1 MSTRACLLTVALAVT
16 LVIAG
21 SGCRR
26 DDPDVVP
33 HVRLG
38 MAPGDVRDHFEPGG
52 PGAWQTS
59 VGKVA
64 DDTAIEW
71 TATSPAAV
79 VRHARFEFHVGMLV
93 AIRAT
98 TTARA
103 PDGER
108 IVASSSSV
116 IVRRPGEGGTS
127 IEVFARD
134 CPTHRDEVTALI
146 ARVK

>member
-1 MSTRACLLTVALAVT
+1 MTRRSLLAVALVLA
-16 LVIAG
+16 AA
-21 SGCRR
+21 GCRR
-26 DDPDVVP
+26 DDGDVVP

-38 MAPGDVRDHFEPGG
+38 MAPADVRDHFAPGG

-59 VGKVA
+59 VGKAA

-71 TATSPAAV
+71 SATGHSGV
-79 VRHARFEFHVGMLV
+79 VKHARFEFHVGMLV

-98 TTARA
+98 TTEHAVDA
-103 PDGER
+103 ER
-108 IVASSSSV
+108 IAVSSSRV
-116 IVRRPGEGGTS
+116 VVRRAAPGGGTS

-146 ARVK
+146 AKVK